1 MLILLR
7 VYRKFNQ
14 LVPGYPTD
22 RPDMTLVCVL
32 HKLLAQRNYDVSC
45 SSEDFISL
53 KPGLLLL

>member
-1 MLILLR
+1 MLILPR

-32 HKLLAQRNYDVSC
+32 HKLLAQRNYVSC
-45 SSEDFISL
+45 SSEDFKSV